1 MNGKYKG
8 GGRGCGASKSIGFP
22 QIGGQKSASMK
33 KSSSQQNSAVNTGFS
48 NNGGLFKSKKSSSKT
63 SRKSR
68 GDNMQN
74 SSNNSGTKQRSSR
87 ARASNDMQRP
97 SRSRGSSERRNMPMA
112 NTFIGGGDII
122 SDTLSAMTG
131 TTSPEETPLTANSGL
146 TARQNTGFPSATSIV
161 NKPTVATP
169 NVAVPSSP
177 TLPTVSST
185 PMTTQDGLINS
196 GVQYEEA
203 KPEEE
208 SGGIMGAIK
217 GAFGLNNSSTA
228 STATTTPTTM
238 GGRRSRRSKKGKK
251 KTKKSKKSKK

>member
-8 GGRGCGASKSIGFP
+8 GGCGCGAAKSIGFP
-22 QIGGQKSASMK
+22 QTGGQKSASMK

-87 ARASNDMQRP
+87 SRASNDMQRP
-97 SRSRGSSERRNMPMA
+97 SRGRSERRNMPMA
-112 NTFIGGGDII
+112 NSFIGGGDII
-122 SDTLSAMTG
+122 SDTLSAMSG

-146 TARQNTGFPSATSIV
+146 TAAQNTGFPPAASIV
-161 NKPTVATP
+161 NNPTVATP
-169 NVAVPSSP
+169 NVAVASTP
-177 TLPTVSST
+177 TPPTVPTT
-185 PMTTQDGLINS
+185 PVTTQDGLINS

-251 KTKKSKKSKK
+251 KTKKSKKSRK